1 MLFKKISYS
10 SLLFSM
16 MLLSGALKPFILTY
30 IGNFD
35 IVLIVSILSFIY
47 ILKNKGRLDKTILDS
62 SIVLLLFTIYIV
74 LSWTYTT
81 SHSYVF
87 NKSFSYCLNLLFFL
101 FPFFVKQINVKQWI
115 WLYGII
121 LIPLTYFFIQMK
133 AVIWT
138 SLAPNDSFMDV
149 KSNYLALGYHL
160 GVLLILL
167 NYFKQNVAIQILVLI
182 LLFASSA
189 RGPLLFALITLVIL
203 NIQDIKKLLYSLI
216 KKFGYVI
223 IVLAI
228 TSILFIA
235 FQNKIMPLLENAL
248 LRYDSITTDDK
259 SLAARYEL
267 FEFALYKPFDSIRTL
282 FFGFGFGSFGI
293 EFFNEDMR
301 AYPHNILL
309 EIFFE
314 LGLLGL
320 ILFTA
325 FLVLILKIAFRT
337 KNIFSFILLFSL
349 LNAAKSYNLSD
360 AWVLFMFFGCT
371 LRQFQENKGL
381 ILK

>member
-1 MLFKKISYS
+1 MLFKKLSYS

-16 MLLSGALKPFILTY
+16 MLLSGALKPFIITY
-30 IGNFD
+30 IGNID
-35 IVLIVSILSFIY
+35 IVLFVSVLSFLF
-47 ILKNKGRLDKTILDS
+47 ILKNKGRLDKTNLDS
-62 SIVLLLFTIYIV
+62 SIVLLLFTTYII

-81 SHSYVF
+81 SPSYVF
-87 NKSFSYCLNLLFFL
+87 NKTFSYCLNLLFFI
-101 FPFFVKQINVKQWI
+101 FPFFLKQINVRQWI

-133 AVIWT
+133 AVLWT
-138 SLAPNDSFMDV
+138 SLAPDDSFMDL

-167 NYFKQNVAIQILVLI
+167 NYYKQNVAVQILVLV

-189 RGPLLFALITLVIL
+189 RGPLLFALITLIVL
-203 NIQDIKKLLYSLI
+203 NIQDIRTLLYNMI
-216 KKFGYVI
+216 KRFGYVI
-223 IVLAI
+223 VVLSI
-228 TSILFIA
+228 TSIFFIA

-248 LRYDSITTDDK
+248 QRYDRITTDDK

-267 FEFALYKPFDSIRTL
+267 FEFALYKPFDSIKTL

-293 EFFNEDMR
+293 EFFKEDMR

-314 LGLLGL
+314 LGLVGL
-320 ILFTA
+320 CLFIV
-325 FLVLILKIAFRT
+325 FLVLVFKVVMKS

-349 LNAAKSYNLSD
+349 LNAAKSYNLAD
-360 AWVLFMFFGCT
+360 AWVLFMFFGCSF
-371 LRQFQENKGL
+371 RQFYEQDNL
-381 ILK
+381 TLK